1 MIKKLIDVNTN
12 INISSVEN
20 GFIGANFYTEDDGS
34 AYIRITIK
42 NNNEVLDFT
51 KTDMLPRLDLFC
63 SDGSIFTNEPIDIV
77 YPEKGVIQYKVSD
90 NVIQHAGKMD
100 AKLFLG
106 NKDDSVH
113 VANFYFT
120 ISDSGMTGPI
130 GKEVHV
136 DSLKGLVEQVMR
148 QNALGLLDDKFLSK
162 VQEDLKTYVHDNND
176 LFKGV
181 AGEKGDKGDKGDTG
195 DTGPQGLQGIQGL
208 PGKDGKNGIDGL
220 DGKNGVD
227 GIDGVDGVKGDKGDP
242 FTYNDFT
249 PSQLEALK
257 GPKGE
262 KGDVGPVG
270 PIASIEKLYLYNK
283 LNGMFSNYEVPSEL
297 KINVPFTIQT
307 NKNGETKFSYDVS
320 TKKNSVTKTYYVDIK
335 TGNNANIGTQ
345 EEPFKSINRA
355 LRYGDADEIVV
366 NEGVYGWSDGFSG
379 FSQAKPF
386 NLIGK
391 GTVIIGAHRDNLT
404 WTKNS
409 TYSNV
414 YQTTATSVN
423 EVVDF
428 KNTNDIRILTK
439 QPSLQA
445 VSENIG
451 SFYIDTSNNIYVR
464 THDDRTPD
472 EKILPNMIADGVKL
486 TDNPKIYF
494 ENVTFSNTV
503 RLTASTTN
511 KQFYA
516 KNCQF
521 SVGTG
526 NNALSIE
533 GYDYNILQNC
543 TASYGTMDGF
553 NYHVGNGILPK
564 VIEIDCKGYNNGR
577 NGADQNN
584 GSTMHDGGHILRI
597 GGEYYGNSG
606 PNVIDVNEGTMSVNL
621 GVYSHNSNA
630 TKGTVSNTCFK
641 NGNIGASKMY
651 LINCLSNGSDYSVVT
666 ATSQDSSTVIDN
678 SLLMENQTT
687 V

>member
-1 MIKKLIDVNTN
+1 MLYKNKDINAEINLKNIDLGDIKI
-12 INISSVEN
+12 
-20 GFIGANFYTEDDGS
+20 NFYTEDKGTASIRVFINWNDKPVDLNKINMRPLLNLYLEDGS
-34 AYIRITIK
+34 VFEDEPLKI
-42 NNNEVLDFT
+42 V
-51 KTDMLPRLDLFC
+51 M
-63 SDGSIFTNEPIDIV
+63 SDKGIV
-77 YPEKGVIQYKVSD
+77 QYNIPP
-90 NVIQHAGKMD
+90 NVIRHVGKAN
-100 AKLFLG
+100 AKLFLV
-106 NKDDSVH
+106 NENESIHAV
-113 VANFYFT
+113 NFSFN
-120 ISDSGMTGPI
+120 IIDSGVETAAR
-130 GKEVHV
+130 KELSFNLV
-136 DSLKGLVEQVMR
+136 DEAIRRIIKESTLT
-148 QNALGLLDDKFLSK
+148 LLDDTFKAD
-162 VQEDLKTYVHDNND
+162 VNEALKAYVMANPNE
-176 LFKGV
+176 FKGP
-181 AGEKGDKGDKGDTG
+181 KGDQGEQ
-195 DTGPQGLQGIQGL
+195 GPQGIVGPRGERGLEGPAGPQGERGLQ
-208 PGKDGKNGIDGL
+208 
-220 DGKNGVD
+220 
-227 GIDGVDGVKGDKGDP
+227 
-242 FTYNDFT
+242 
-249 PSQLEALK
+249 
-257 GPKGE
+257 GE

-283 LNGMFSNYEVPSEL
+283 LNGTFSNYTVPNEL
-297 KINVPFTIQT
+297 KISVPFTIQT

-320 TKKNSVTKTYYVDIK
+320 TKKNAVTKTYYVDIK
-335 TGNNANIGTQ
+335 KGSNTNAGTQ

-366 NEGVYGWSDGFSG
+366 NEGVYGWTDGFSG
-379 FSQAKPF
+379 FSQVKPF

-404 WTKNS
+404 WAKNS

-428 KNTNDIRILTK
+428 KSTNDIRILTK
-439 QPSLQA
+439 QTSLQA

-464 THDDRTPD
+464 THDDRNPD
-472 EKILPNMIADGVKL
+472 EKILLNMITDGVKL

-503 RLTASTTN
+503 RLTATTTN

-553 NYHVGNGILPK
+553 NYHIGNGILPK

-584 GSTMHDGGHILRI
+584 GSTMHDGGLILRI

-606 PNVIDVNEGTMSVNL
+606 PNVIDVNEGTVSVNI
-621 GVYSHNSNA
+621 GVHSHHSRA
-630 TKGTVSNTCFK
+630 SKGTVSNTSFK
-641 NGNIGASKMY
+641 NGNLGASKMY

-666 ATSQDSSTVIDN
+666 ATSQGSSTVIDN

>member
-1 MIKKLIDVNTN
+1 MIYKNRDIEAVINERGVNLGNIDV
-12 INISSVEN
+12 V
-20 GFIGANFYTEDDGS
+20 FYTKDINTTSFRLFLKKKIEYANETFYDIFDLRNKGLTP
-34 AYIRITIK
+34 YI
-42 NNNEVLDFT
+42 
-51 KTDMLPRLDLFC
+51 DLMME
-63 SDGSIFTNEPIDIV
+63 DGSIFTREPMEIV
-77 YPEKGVIQYKVSD
+77 EADAGLIQYNIPSGILLHVGKVEASVYLLSD
-90 NVIQHAGKMD
+90 T
-100 AKLFLG
+100 
-106 NKDDSVH
+106 NKEDEGVE
-113 VANFYFT
+113 VAQFYFYIDDDGLT
-120 ISDSGMTGPI
+120 SRVRRVVNTHI
-130 GKEVHV
+130 V
-136 DSLKGLVEQVMR
+136 DEAVARVLSQDAQK
-148 QNALGLLDDKFLSK
+148 LLDSRY
-162 VQEDLKTYVHDNND
+162 KTNLENSLRSY
-176 LFKGV
+176 LFEN
-181 AGEKGDKGDKGDTG
+181 ADR
-195 DTGPQGLQGIQGL
+195 
-208 PGKDGKNGIDGL
+208 
-220 DGKNGVD
+220 
-227 GIDGVDGVKGDKGDP
+227 
-242 FTYNDFT
+242 F
-249 PSQLEALK
+249 K
-257 GPKGE
+257 GPKGDE
-262 KGDVGPVG
+262 GDKGDVGPEG
-270 PIASIEKLYLYNK
+270 PIAPIEKLYLYNK
-283 LNGMFSNYEVPSEL
+283 LNGMFSNYEVPNEL

-335 TGNNANIGTQ
+335 TGNNANAGTQ
-345 EEPFKSINRA
+345 EDPFKSINRA

-379 FSQAKPF
+379 YSQTKPF

-391 GTVIIGAHRDNLT
+391 GTVIIGAHRDKLT

-439 QPSLQA
+439 QSSLQA

-451 SFYIDTSNNIYVR
+451 SFYIDTNNNIYVR

-472 EKILPNMIADGVKL
+472 EKIFPNMISDGVKL

-503 RLTASTTN
+503 RLTATTTN

-521 SVGTG
+521 LIGTG

-666 ATSQDSSTVIDN
+666 ATSQGSSTVIDN

>member
-1 MIKKLIDVNTN
+1 M
-12 INISSVEN
+12 
-20 GFIGANFYTEDDGS
+20 
-34 AYIRITIK
+34 
-42 NNNEVLDFT
+42 
-51 KTDMLPRLDLFC
+51 
-63 SDGSIFTNEPIDIV
+63 
-77 YPEKGVIQYKVSD
+77 
-90 NVIQHAGKMD
+90 
-100 AKLFLG
+100 
-106 NKDDSVH
+106 
-113 VANFYFT
+113 
-120 ISDSGMTGPI
+120 
-130 GKEVHV
+130 
-136 DSLKGLVEQVMR
+136 
-148 QNALGLLDDKFLSK
+148 
-162 VQEDLKTYVHDNND
+162 
-176 LFKGV
+176 
-181 AGEKGDKGDKGDTG
+181 
-195 DTGPQGLQGIQGL
+195 
-208 PGKDGKNGIDGL
+208 
-220 DGKNGVD
+220 
-227 GIDGVDGVKGDKGDP
+227 
-242 FTYNDFT
+242 
-249 PSQLEALK
+249 
-257 GPKGE
+257 
-262 KGDVGPVG
+262 
-270 PIASIEKLYLYNK
+270 
-283 LNGMFSNYEVPSEL
+283 
-297 KINVPFTIQT
+297 
-307 NKNGETKFSYDVS
+307 
-320 TKKNSVTKTYYVDIK
+320 
-335 TGNNANIGTQ
+335 
-345 EEPFKSINRA
+345 
-355 LRYGDADEIVV
+355 
-366 NEGVYGWSDGFSG
+366 YGWSDGFSG

-439 QPSLQA
+439 QSSLQA

-451 SFYIDTSNNIYVR
+451 SFYIDTNNNIYVR

-472 EKILPNMIADGVKL
+472 EKIFPNMISDGVKL

-503 RLTASTTN
+503 RLTATTTN

-521 SVGTG
+521 SIGTG

-666 ATSQDSSTVIDN
+666 ATSQGSSTVIDN